1 MILFMG
7 RPKVEDMG
15 YGGKK
20 LFIPSYFSHC
30 LCCFLT
36 FSLNKSL
43 SKCPRQTYLP
53 NISFDLSYPGYPFHS
68 FITSWPL
75 LLHAPC
81 FQVLFLCKAGCW
93 RGYQQNL
100 RSKNLASRFPPEIWS
115 YTELSEWTR
124 MGPQSIPWQSSKE
137 FTEIVNY
144 LLPVL
149 RYSVL
154 SGSLWPHGL

>member
-36 FSLNKSL
+36 FSLNNKSL
-43 SKCPRQTYLP
+43 NKCPRQTYLP
-53 NISFDLSYPGYPFHS
+53 NISFDLSQPGYPFHS
-68 FITSWPL
+68 FITSQPL
-75 LLHAPC
+75 LLLAPC

-93 RGYQQNL
+93 RGHQQNL
-100 RSKNLASRFPPEIWS
+100 RSKNLASSLSSWDLKLYRAVRVDQDGP
-115 YTELSEWTR
+115 TEHSLAVKQGIHWNST
-124 MGPQSIPWQSSKE
+124 
-137 FTEIVNY
+137 
-144 LLPVL
+144 LPVTCA
-149 RYSVL
+149 
-154 SGSLWPHGL
+154 